1 MKKKPKIFYAEDMR
15 VLRQSVAMML
25 KLAGYRVDSFEDG
38 VDLMLKLKD
47 DAACDVVVTD
57 NDMPVMMGMEV
68 LRGIKSNPA
77 WQHMPV
83 IVFSGND
90 AIRQQVTE
98 LGGVFVDKGNID
110 PLLEAIAKVMSRAA
124 A

>member
-1 MKKKPKIFYAEDMR
+1 MR